1 MSQLSKKAMLVKLS
15 ISQWST
21 NKFDKK
27 VTEAIHQSHKAGN
40 DAGRYTKRLVAKSTV
55 ETIKKTANEARTFH
69 YEQTLPWKDDG
80 YRMLPSANYM
90 DYTKEIRKL
99 KSRFTRAVHDF
110 VAQYPMAVTEAK
122 KILNGMFDAADYPV
136 PSDIQDKYD
145 FVNEVLPLPDESD
158 FRVSLQANEMSRIR
172 RDMKRTIEQ
181 AQKSAM
187 DDLWNRLYKV
197 VEHANER
204 LKDPKAVFRD
214 SLIDN
219 ARELVKL
226 LPRLNVTNDK
236 DLADMAKEVQKNIG
250 QYQPDELRKSKKLRK
265 KVAKS
270 AEGMLDDM
278 ANKMAG
284 YTGGDK

>member
-27 VTEAIHQSHKAGN
+27 VTEAIHQKHKAGN
-40 DAGRYTKRLVAKSTV
+40 EAGRYTKRLVAKSTV

-90 DYTKEIRKL
+90 DYTKQIRKL
-99 KSRFTRAVHDF
+99 KSSFTRAVHDF
-110 VAQYPMAVTEAK
+110 VAHYPMAIKEAQTL
-122 KILNGMFDAADYPV
+122 LNGMFDASDYPD
-136 PSDIQDKYD
+136 PGELQDYYD
-145 FVNEVLPLPDESD
+145 FVNEVSPLPDESD
-158 FRVSLQANEMSRIR
+158 FRVSLEAKEMSRIK
-172 RDMKRTIEQ
+172 RDIKRTIEE

-236 DLADMAKEVQKNIG
+236 ALAGMAKEIQNNLC
-250 QYQPDELRKSKKLRK
+250 QYQPDELRKSKRLRK
-265 KVAKS
+265 KVAKN

-284 YTGGDK
+284 YTGGDT